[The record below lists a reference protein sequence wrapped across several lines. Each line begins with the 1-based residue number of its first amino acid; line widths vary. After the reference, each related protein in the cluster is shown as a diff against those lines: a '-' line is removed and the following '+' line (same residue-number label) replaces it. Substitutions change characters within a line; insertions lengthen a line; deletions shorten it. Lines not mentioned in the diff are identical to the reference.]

1 MQRVVWGGHGSR
13 SILVVVTLGSYVTVL
28 THTRRRGGTAH
39 THEELVDEEEK
50 KKKEK
55 RLLYRSGVLLP
66 CTEEAVSQQPHF
78 FPYRPTYSQYII
90 VLS

>member
-1 MQRVVWGGHGSR
+1 M
-13 SILVVVTLGSYVTVL
+13 VVVTLGSYVTVL
-28 THTRRRGGTAH
+28 THTRRRVGTAH
-39 THEELVDEEEK
+39 THEELVDEEEEE

-55 RLLYRSGVLLP
+55 RLLCYIVYSGVLP
-66 CTEEAVSQQPHF
+66 CTTEEAVSQQPHF